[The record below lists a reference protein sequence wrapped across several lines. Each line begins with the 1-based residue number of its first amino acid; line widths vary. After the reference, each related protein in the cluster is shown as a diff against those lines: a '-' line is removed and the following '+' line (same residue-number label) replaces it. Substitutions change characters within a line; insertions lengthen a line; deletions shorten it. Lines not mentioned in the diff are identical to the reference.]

1 MALPPVSLHPVDG
14 AVSLE
19 LLRGHLDALVE
30 RADVPVAFGPEVLEA
45 ADRAAASWREDGIER
60 VDRTDVE
67 FVTLDPASSTDL
79 DQAMHL
85 ERGGDGRGGYTV
97 LYAIADVPAFVAL
110 DGPIDAEA
118 RRRGQTV
125 YLPDRRISLH
135 PEALSEGAASLLP
148 DQEAPAF
155 VWRFTLDA
163 QGVVT
168 STALERA
175 VVRSRAQLAYD
186 AVQSDLDAGR
196 AHPMM
201 TLLMEIGDR
210 RRALEAERGGASL
223 NLPEQEVIADGGS
236 IRLQW
241 RAPLPIE
248 DANAQLS
255 LMTGMAAAQVMIDG
269 GAGILR
275 TMPPADDASVRRLR
289 AAARALGQPWG
300 DDVPYGT
307 FLRTLDPSVPRHLAL
322 LNQAASL
329 FRGAGYLAFTG
340 PEELPADETD
350 RAQAAIGAPYA
361 HTTAPLRRLV
371 DRFVLLTCHHL
382 LAGTALPAGLR
393 AALPLIPEAMKE
405 TSGRAG
411 TLEREALD
419 LVEVLALAPLVGREL
434 TGTVLE
440 TREATEDRP
449 ATSLL
454 QFDEPPVSRLAE
466 ISGEV
471 GAVVHVR
478 LDGVDID
485 ARTTRF
491 SATGA
496 PAAGRTADETADA
509 S

>member
-1 MALPPVSLHPVDG
+1 MPLPPVSLHPVDG
-14 AVSLE
+14 GVSLD

-30 RADVPVAFGPEVLEA
+30 RADVPVTFDPEVLEA
-45 ADRAAASWREDGIER
+45 ADRAAASWREDEVER

-85 ERGGDGRGGYTV
+85 ERSGDGYTV
-97 LYAIADVPAFVAL
+97 LYAIADVPVFVAL
-110 DGPIDAEA
+110 DGPIDGEA

-135 PEALSEGAASLLP
+135 PESLSEGAASLLP
-148 DQEAPAF
+148 DQDAPAF

-163 QGVVT
+163 RGAVT

-175 VVRSRAQLAYD
+175 VVRSRAKLAYD
-186 AVQSDLDAGR
+186 AVQDDLDAGR

-201 TLLMEIGDR
+201 TLLAEIGDR
-210 RRALEAERGGASL
+210 RRALEAERDGASL
-223 NLPEQEVIADGGS
+223 NLPEQEVIADGDA
-236 IRLQW
+236 IRLRW

-255 LMTGMAAAQVMIDG
+255 LMTGMAAAQVMLDG
-269 GAGILR
+269 GAGVLR
-275 TMPPADDASVRRLR
+275 TMPPADEASVRRLR
-289 AAARALGQPWG
+289 SAARALGQPWG
-300 DDVPYGT
+300 DDVPYGA

-322 LNQAASL
+322 LNQAAEL
-329 FRGAGYLAFTG
+329 FRGAGYLAFTA
-340 PEELPADETD
+340 PAQLPADGAD

-382 LAGTALPAGLR
+382 LSGSALPPALR
-393 AALPLIPEAMKE
+393 AALPLIPDTMKE
-405 TSGRAG
+405 TAGRAG
-411 TLEREALD
+411 PLERQALD

-440 TREATEDRP
+440 TREASGDRP
-449 ATSLL
+449 ATSLV
-454 QFDEPPVSRLAE
+454 QFEEPPVSRRAE
-466 ISGEV
+466 VAGEV
-471 GAVVHVR
+471 GALVRVR
-478 LDGVDID
+478 LDAVDVD

-491 SATGA
+491 STVS
-496 PAAGRTADETADA
+496 AASEAGTADEAVDA